1 MLDKFIT
8 FYKKGFH
15 MNKLFFLVL
24 CITQTFL
31 AQLDL
36 PKTSQPVHQ
45 TQPLMIKREPFSC
58 GSLTVICGS
67 MCSGK
72 SEELIRQV
80 GRFILAGFNVLA
92 LKPSIDNRK
101 LLNLEQDPLS
111 YIPSRTGSWINC
123 TPVTSIKHMKQ
134 IIDELNPMVIAID
147 EVNFFIEEE
156 EFISLI
162 QSLIESGKKVIVSG
176 LDLNFRAEPFAPMPA
191 LLAFADVVMKLTAIC
206 SQCGNDVFCITQRL
220 INGRPA
226 HYNDPLIIIGTTQ
239 YEPRCRKCH
248 VILKN

>member
-1 MLDKFIT
+1 M
-8 FYKKGFH
+8 
-15 MNKLFFLVL
+15 KLFLFISIFTS
-24 CITQTFL
+24 CIITHTSNI
-31 AQLDL
+31 QL
-36 PKTSQPVHQ
+36 PQTSQPIHE
-45 TQPLMIKREPFSC
+45 TKPLQIKHKDFNN

-92 LKPSIDNRK
+92 FKPAIDTRK
-101 LLNLEQDPLS
+101 LLNLDQDPLS

-123 TPVTSIKHMKQ
+123 TPVTSISHMKK

-147 EVNFFIEEE
+147 EVNFFVGEQE
-156 EFISLI
+156 EFIVLI
-162 QSLIESGKKVIVSG
+162 QSLVENGKKVIVSG
-176 LDLNFRAEPFAPMPA
+176 LDLNFRAEPFSPMPE
-191 LLAFADVVMKLTAIC
+191 LLAFADTVMKLTAIC

-220 INGRPA
+220 IDGKPA
-226 HYNDPLIIIGTTQ
+226 HYNDPLIVVGATQ

-248 VILKN
+248 IIFKN